1 VELKRS
7 FLDETSRNNRTV
19 GGEPAHTG
27 ERWCVNVFEQPRPRL
42 SPPELVARSRC
53 RCRRRYTQSAIRAVN
68 QALGRVIRHRN
79 DFGAVLLAD
88 ERFAYTGVQ
97 SQLSVWIRPH
107 VQRHESFGKGLA
119 RWARRIVAFLYRCR
133 IATR

>member
-1 VELKRS
+1 VRAPVRKFMAS
-7 FLDETSRNNRTV
+7 M
-19 GGEPAHTG
+19 
-27 ERWCVNVFEQPRPRL
+27 CQPVDSL
-42 SPPELVARSRC
+42 HSISSEH
-53 RCRRRYTQSAIRAVN
+53 RYSQSAIRAVN

-88 ERFAYTGVQ
+88 ERFAYTSVQ

-119 RWARRIVAFLYRCR
+119 RYARPLPHFVSPAN
-133 IATR
+133 